1 MKSLILQ
8 CILII
13 WLTAA
18 HAQQKNDLVI
28 GSVVD
33 FHSQILNEQRKIW
46 VHVPGSYGA
55 GTRAKRKF
63 PVVYL
68 LDAEKN
74 FTGVVG
80 MIDLLS
86 SMNGNNIFPEM
97 IIVGIPNTDRIRDL
111 TPTHVVDGLWIDSS
125 MARRSGGGEVF
136 LAFIEKELIPFI
148 DSNYRTSPYRML
160 IGHSLGGLMVINAFV
175 HHNTLF
181 SSYVAID
188 PSMWWDKQR
197 LLHETAQVLK
207 TTSYKRKSLVLVM
220 AHSQAPGMDTSM
232 VQSDTTDG
240 TLHPRGILELSRYIM
255 DNGKN
260 GLQAGFKYYDEESHG
275 SVPLISTYDALHFI
289 FNDYQLHMQDKYLND
304 STFQLASFL
313 KDHYEKISSEYD
325 MTSED
330 GRALLPPEDLVN
342 NLGFYALGKK
352 QFHKAEDMFKLN
364 VTNYPAGFAA
374 YNYLGD
380 LYSAKGEKAKAIV
393 SYKKALSLKEN
404 AETKKKLEKLEGNQ
418 AHY

>member
-1 MKSLILQ
+1 MGLCCFELIGITIQ
-8 CILII
+8 SKI
-13 WLTAA
+13 
-18 HAQQKNDLVI
+18 
-28 GSVVD
+28 
-33 FHSQILNEQRKIW
+33 SQILTEQRKIW
-46 VHVPGSYGA
+46 VHVPGSYRA

-97 IIVGIPNTDRIRDL
+97 IIVGIPNTDRTRDL

-125 MARRSGGGEVF
+125 TTRRSGGGEVF
-136 LAFIEKELIPFI
+136 LDFIEKELIPYI

-197 LLHETAQVLK
+197 LLQETAQVLK
-207 TTSYKRKSLVLVM
+207 TTSYKRKSLFLVM
-220 AHSQAPGMDTSM
+220 AHSQATGMDTAI

-260 GLQAGFKYYDEESHG
+260 GLQAGFKYMMKSHM
-275 SVPLISTYDALHFI
+275 V
-289 FNDYQLHMQDKYLND
+289 
-304 STFQLASFL
+304 
-313 KDHYEKISSEYD
+313 
-325 MTSED
+325 
-330 GRALLPPEDLVN
+330 R
-342 NLGFYALGKK
+342 
-352 QFHKAEDMFKLN
+352 
-364 VTNYPAGFAA
+364 
-374 YNYLGD
+374 
-380 LYSAKGEKAKAIV
+380 
-393 SYKKALSLKEN
+393 SL
-404 AETKKKLEKLEGNQ
+404 
-418 AHY
+418 